1 MGPELIWP
9 ILSLIVALLLFVAEA
24 FIPSGGLIGFLAV
37 GLVGVSLFLAFTTT
51 PFGWIFLIATCILLP
66 LTIMLAIQL
75 WPHTPI
81 AKYLFLNPPGPDEI
95 VPEDRVRGLGHLV
108 GQFGRT
114 LTPLRPTGLV
124 EFDGRR
130 MEGMSEEG
138 MIAANTLV
146 RVIEVRGARL
156 IVRVADVP
164 ALDDVL
170 Q

>member
-1 MGPELIWP
+1 
-9 ILSLIVALLLFVAEA
+9 
-24 FIPSGGLIGFLAV
+24 
-37 GLVGVSLFLAFTTT
+37 
-51 PFGWIFLIATCILLP
+51 
-66 LTIMLAIQL
+66 
-75 WPHTPI
+75 
-81 AKYLFLNPPGPDEI
+81 
-95 VPEDRVRGLGHLV
+95 
-108 GQFGRT
+108 
-114 LTPLRPTGLV
+114 V